1 MQELQGMPTTVIAM
15 GLSIITKQINY
26 ETSVITKHES
36 PFNHHT
42 KLLAIGRIIQATNT
56 HI

>member
-1 MQELQGMPTTVIAM
+1 MQELQGMPSTVIAM
-15 GLSIITKQINY
+15 GLSIINKQINY

-42 KLLAIGRIIQATNT
+42 KLLAVGRIIEATNT
-56 HI
+56 QV